1 MTRADIQAGIAA
13 ELRRI
18 APEADLAAVDP
29 AADLREA
36 LELDSMD
43 FLNLLIALDRRFGV
57 AVPEV
62 DYPQVATLAGLIG
75 YLAARSAA
83 PAASSPGDARP

>member
-1 MTRADIQAGIAA
+1 MKPAEIIEGIAA

-18 APEADLAAVDP
+18 APEADLAGVDP

-43 FLNLLIALDRRFGV
+43 FLNLLIALDRQFRV
-57 AVPEV
+57 AIPEA
-62 DYPQVATLAGLIG
+62 DYPRVATLAGLVD
-75 YLAARSAA
+75 YLAARLGT
-83 PAASSPGDARP
+83 SPGVG